1 MSMGETAQGLYKPW
15 GLGRGLGGECTSL
28 ARVEVLGTIHLREE
42 KFQVLAGYVLIRKEG
57 V

>member
-42 KFQVLAGYVLIRKEG
+42 KFQVLAGYVLIRRE

>member
-1 MSMGETAQGLYKPW
+1 MSLGETAQGLYKPW

-28 ARVEVLGTIHLREE
+28 ARVVVLGTIHLREE
-42 KFQVLAGYVLIRKEG
+42 KFQVLAGHVLIRKEG